1 MLFTPKPSKNIT
13 LESSIDNVKSD
24 ILCTAKVNTDTFDN
38 LTPVEG
44 TALQILRSNEDIIIK
59 PADKGSA
66 VVDMDKS
73 AYIREAERPTGVR
86 LSTVSV
92 FTLAVH
98 NISDFTLSI
107 DDSKVTFLLG
117 FGTHSLF

>member
-1 MLFTPKPSKNIT
+1 
-13 LESSIDNVKSD
+13 
-24 ILCTAKVNTDTFDN
+24 VNTDTFDN

-66 VVDMDKS
+66 VVVMDKS
-73 AYIREAERPTGVR
+73 AYIREAERQLCDDRFYNKLDKDPTK
-86 LSTVSV
+86 VSV
-92 FTLAVH
+92 FTLAVR

-107 DDSKVTFLLG
+107 NDSKVMFLLG
-117 FGTHSLF
+117 FGTHLLFLTNL

>member
-1 MLFTPKPSKNIT
+1 
-13 LESSIDNVKSD
+13 
-24 ILCTAKVNTDTFDN
+24 VNTDTFDN

-73 AYIREAERPTGVR
+73 AYIRAPT
-86 LSTVSV
+86 
-92 FTLAVH
+92 
-98 NISDFTLSI
+98 
-107 DDSKVTFLLG
+107 TFLINL
-117 FGTHSLF
+117 